1 MMITASSLPVQAAAA
16 ALVCSE
22 PSVVDCVV
30 AELNTGPTYTR
41 FDSALIVDAPASG
54 SWVVRCPLGHSILLC
69 EIARCEDVSA
79 GRCEFH
85 SFAARALRN
94 GFVVNPAR

>member
-1 MMITASSLPVQAAAA
+1 MIITVSSLLVQTAAV
-16 ALVCSE
+16 ALICSE
-22 PSVVDCVV
+22 PSVM

-41 FDSALIVDAPASG
+41 LDSALIVDAPASG